1 MYMKR
6 FFLFLALLCC
16 LQTLAFAQLPSVS
29 VETLSGEKINAS
41 SLVDGKTP
49 LVISFWS
56 VTCKP
61 CIQELDAINEAL
73 EDWQEEA
80 DFKIVAV
87 STDDTRFSAKARAFT
102 EAHGWDAF
110 TLLFDIN
117 GDFKRA
123 MNVNVNPQVFIVST
137 EGKVVWSHTGYTTGS
152 EDEILGQ
159 LKKLSPARKK

>member
-1 MYMKR
+1 MR
-6 FFLFLALLCC
+6 RVFTFISVLL
-16 LQTLAFAQLPSVS
+16 LVQIAAFAQLPSVMVGTS
-29 VETLSGEKINAS
+29 NGGKIDTAK
-41 SLVDGKTP
+41 LLDGKTP

-87 STDDTRFSAKARAFT
+87 STDDTRFAAKARAFT